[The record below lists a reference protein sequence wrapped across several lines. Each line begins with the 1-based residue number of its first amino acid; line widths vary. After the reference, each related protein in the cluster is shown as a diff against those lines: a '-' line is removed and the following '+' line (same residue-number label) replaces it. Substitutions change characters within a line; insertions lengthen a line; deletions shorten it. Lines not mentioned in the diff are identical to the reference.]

1 LLAELAV
8 GRRIQTALI
17 PKQLPLSELDIS
29 AGMVPADEVGGDYY
43 DIFPASDGCWL
54 AIGDVTGHGLL
65 AGMIMLM
72 IHTAM
77 TTLVKGFPDAA
88 PAQLVCQLNAV
99 MSLNIRERLEQ
110 CEHATFVLLRYRNG
124 GQVSMAGAHEELIV
138 YRAAE
143 RRCERI
149 AQNGVWIGI
158 ADDIEAETRNE
169 GFVLEPGD
177 VLVLYTDGLIEARN
191 AMNEEFG
198 LERVEQ
204 ILCSRANAPVRD
216 IHDSLLAAVKAWT
229 PVQQDDITMI
239 VLRRQPQGA
248 HWAPQS

>member
-1 LLAELAV
+1 MD
-8 GRRIQTALI
+8 
-17 PKQLPLSELDIS
+17 PS
-29 AGMVPADEVGGDYY
+29 APFVPADFVPPSG
-43 DIFPASDGCWL
+43 L
-54 AIGDVTGHGLL
+54 VT
-65 AGMIMLM
+65 
-72 IHTAM
+72 
-77 TTLVKGFPDAA
+77 
-88 PAQLVCQLNAV
+88 
-99 MSLNIRERLEQ
+99 
-110 CEHATFVLLRYRNG
+110 
-124 GQVSMAGAHEELIV
+124 
-138 YRAAE
+138 
-143 RRCERI
+143 
-149 AQNGVWIGI
+149 
-158 ADDIEAETRNE
+158 E